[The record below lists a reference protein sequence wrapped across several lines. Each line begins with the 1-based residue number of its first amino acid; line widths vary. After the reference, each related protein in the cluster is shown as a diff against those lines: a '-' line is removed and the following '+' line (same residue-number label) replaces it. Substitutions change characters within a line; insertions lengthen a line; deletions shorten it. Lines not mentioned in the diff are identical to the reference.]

1 LCGLQRKGYPKKSKT
16 FGKEAIPIKIVMW
29 SPTAF
34 GGRKSANL
42 LLFALQAAAAGEGE
56 QLIIHVDPEGSGPE
70 HFLLSGSHR
79 RRMMSEKEFGVEFLA
94 NLLRCERFSKE
105 QVITAAY
112 TFAEGKL
119 HVLPPGRKEFYEHD
133 TGNTADLISK
143 ILKST
148 DEVFRHVWI
157 ELPAGESLF
166 ADRILSEADC
176 VIFNLAQSPAEIGKL
191 KEMQQLKNVF
201 YLVGAY
207 EQRNILSVHN
217 LELLYPMLRG
227 RCGCIPYCSEFM
239 AACCTGD
246 AEAFRMRG
254 AGQKDM
260 KEITAFFCAVE
271 KAYDSWKVRCGTYI
285 HE

>member
-1 LCGLQRKGYPKKSKT
+1 M
-16 FGKEAIPIKIVMW
+16 KIVMW

-34 GGRKSANL
+34 AGRKSANL
-42 LLFALQAAAAGEGE
+42 LLLALQAITEGEGE
-56 QLIIHVDPEGSGPE
+56 QLIIHADPEGSGPE

-79 RRMMSEKEFGVEFLA
+79 RRMMKEKEFGVEFLA

-105 QVITAAY
+105 QVINAAY
-112 TFAEGKL
+112 TFADGKL
-119 HVLPPGRKEFYEHD
+119 HVLPPGRKEFYVYDEEY
-133 TGNTADLISK
+133 TADLISR
-143 ILKST
+143 ILNNAN
-148 DEVFRHVWI
+148 EVFRHVWI
-157 ELPAGESLF
+157 ELPAGDSLL

-176 VIFNLAQSPAEIGKL
+176 VILNLPQSPAETGKL
-191 KEMQQLKNVF
+191 MERQRLKNVF

-227 RCGCIPYCSEFM
+227 RCGYIPYCSGFL
-239 AACCTGD
+239 AACCEGE
-246 AEAFRMRG
+246 AEAFRMRE

-271 KAYDSWKVRCGTYI
+271 KTYESWKERCGTN
-285 HE
+285 ECE